1 MLYLSAPLWVIEL
14 CPPKGRSI
22 LGGIIGLFGV
32 IGYIVAAYVGIG
44 FFYYET
50 TTSSQWRAPLA
61 IGCFP
66 AVVLLCC
73 MPWLPESPRWLLA
86 VDREDQAWEIVKRL
100 HSTKD
105 DPAHEYATGEFY
117 QMKTQHNLDRGL
129 DGSWLEMFRRPS
141 YRRRALLSFFLPVI
155 IYTTGNLV
163 ITSMSPFV
171 SPFLPP
177 FPFSF
182 PPLYTK
188 R

>member
-1 MLYLSAPLWVIEL
+1 
-14 CPPKGRSI
+14 
-22 LGGIIGLFGV
+22 
-32 IGYIVAAYVGIG
+32 
-44 FFYYET
+44 
-50 TTSSQWRAPLA
+50 
-61 IGCFP
+61 
-66 AVVLLCC
+66 

-105 DPAHEYATGEFY
+105 DPEHEYATGEFY